1 MTTKHIILTGA
12 PGSGKTTTAE
22 ELRYLGFKVV
32 DEAATHIIN
41 AEQAKGVAEPWL
53 QSDFSEKVF
62 ALQKHQRAEQRDD
75 TSVIFYD
82 RSPWCTVALAEYL
95 NQSLVPETLCDI
107 QSMVE
112 EGLYNHHVFFFESLG
127 KIESTAARQIS
138 YEEAQ
143 RFGHLHKAAYNRYNF
158 TLIYVPVFTPQER
171 AAFITRTIATF
182 GSDEV

>member
-22 ELRYLGFKVV
+22 ELSAMGFKVV

-53 QSDFSEKVF
+53 LPDFSEKVF
-62 ALQKHQRAEQRDD
+62 AMQKQQRAAQADID
-75 TSVIFYD
+75 SLVFYD

-95 NQSLVPETLCDI
+95 NHILSPETFRDI
-107 QSMVE
+107 QTMAE
-112 EGLYNHHVFFFESLG
+112 AGLYNRHVFFFESLG
-127 KIESTAARQIS
+127 NIQATAARTIT

-143 RFGHLHKAAYNRYNF
+143 RFGHLHVEVYTRYGF
-158 TLIYVPVFTPQER
+158 DLVHVPAMAPRER
-171 AAFITRTIATF
+171 AELIISKVA
-182 GSDEV
+182 SLDND